1 MSAVKD
7 EVTAL
12 SWSPDGKHIAS
23 ASKDQTVQVWQ
34 VRTGKQLLTYRGHGA
49 EVTAIS
55 RCECDYSMA

>member
-1 MSAVKD
+1 VSAVKD

-34 VRTGKQLLTYRGHGA
+34 VN
-49 EVTAIS
+49 
-55 RCECDYSMA
+55 

>member
-23 ASKDQTVQVWQ
+23 ASKDQTVQV
-34 VRTGKQLLTYRGHGA
+34 RTGKQLLTYRRHGA
-49 EVTAIS
+49 EVTALS
-55 RCECDYSMA
+55 RCKCDYSMA